1 MHCPFCGANDTKVI
15 DSRLVA
21 EGEQVRRRRECLA
34 CGERFTTFETAELVL
49 PRLIKTDGSRQPFDE
64 EKLRA
69 GMQRALEKRPVSV
82 ERLES
87 SLVHIKHKLRATG
100 EREVKSLVVGELV
113 MAELQK
119 LDEVA
124 YIRFASVYRRF
135 QDLNEFREEIDRL
148 AREPLAILDAH
159 YMARA
164 LELARKGHYTTH
176 PNPRVGCVIVRDGQ
190 IVGEGW
196 HERAG
201 EPHAEVH
208 ALHAAGELARGA
220 TAYVT
225 LEPCSHHGRTPPCAD
240 ALVNAGV
247 ARVVAAM
254 QDPNPEV
261 AGRGL
266 QRLAQAGI
274 ATESGVLEGEAR
286 KLNQGFLKR
295 MEHGLPFVRVKLA
308 MSLDGRTAME
318 SGESQWITGP
328 AARSAVQ
335 RLRAQAS
342 VVLTGADTVL
352 ADNARLT
359 VRADELGLDAD
370 QTALVMSRPP
380 LRVLVDGRLRV
391 PLDAP
396 FFKAGPVLVATCVA
410 VEEQY
415 ANGPECLIVPG
426 YDGQVDLRQLLVEL
440 AHRGVNEVLLEL
452 NEEALAADLDA

>member
-1 MHCPFCGANDTKVI
+1 MTPT
-15 DSRLVA
+15 S
-21 EGEQVRRRRECLA
+21 EQ
-34 CGERFTTFETAELVL
+34 
-49 PRLIKTDGSRQPFDE
+49 
-64 EKLRA
+64 
-69 GMQRALEKRPVSV
+69 
-82 ERLES
+82 
-87 SLVHIKHKLRATG
+87 
-100 EREVKSLVVGELV
+100 
-113 MAELQK
+113 
-119 LDEVA
+119 
-124 YIRFASVYRRF
+124 
-135 QDLNEFREEIDRL
+135 
-148 AREPLAILDAH
+148 AILDAH

-196 HERAG
+196 HVRTG

-208 ALHAAGELARGA
+208 ALHAAGDKARGA

-240 ALVNAGV
+240 ALVHAGV

-254 QDPNPEV
+254 QDPNPSV
-261 AGRGL
+261 AGRGM

-286 KLNQGFLKR
+286 KLNEGFLKR

-342 VVLTGADTVL
+342 VVLTGADSVL

-359 VRADELGLDAD
+359 VRADELGLDPE
-370 QTALVMSRPP
+370 QTALAMSRPP
-380 LRVLVDGRLRV
+380 LRVLIDGRLRV

-396 FFKAGPVLVATCVA
+396 FFKAGPALVATCMA
-410 VEEQY
+410 IEEQY
-415 ANGPECLIVPG
+415 ANGPECLIVAG
-426 YDGQVDLRQLLVEL
+426 EDGLVDLRKLLVEL
-440 AHRGVNEVLLEL
+440 AARGVNEVLVEAGPRLAGAFAQQGLVDEFQIFIAGKFLGSSARPLLDWPLAQMKDAPEL
-452 NEEALAADLDA
+452 KIIEIRAVGDDWRVIAIPSPAASV

>member
-1 MHCPFCGANDTKVI
+1 
-15 DSRLVA
+15 
-21 EGEQVRRRRECLA
+21 
-34 CGERFTTFETAELVL
+34 
-49 PRLIKTDGSRQPFDE
+49 
-64 EKLRA
+64 
-69 GMQRALEKRPVSV
+69 
-82 ERLES
+82 
-87 SLVHIKHKLRATG
+87 
-100 EREVKSLVVGELV
+100 
-113 MAELQK
+113 
-119 LDEVA
+119 
-124 YIRFASVYRRF
+124 
-135 QDLNEFREEIDRL
+135 
-148 AREPLAILDAH
+148 
-159 YMARA
+159 
-164 LELARKGHYTTH
+164 
-176 PNPRVGCVIVRDGQ
+176 VIVQGGQ

-208 ALHAAGELARGA
+208 ALRAAGEQARGA

-359 VRADELGLDAD
+359 VRADELGLDAE
-370 QTALVMSRPP
+370 QTALAMSRPP

-396 FFKAGPVLVATCVA
+396 FFKAGPALVATCVA

-440 AHRGVNEVLLEL
+440 AARGVNEVLVEAGPRLAGAFAQLGLVDEFQIFIAGKFLGSSARPLLDWPLAQMKDAPEL
-452 NEEALAADLDA
+452 KITEIRAVGDDWRVIAIPLPAASV

>member
-1 MHCPFCGANDTKVI
+1 MTLSAQQTV
-15 DSRLVA
+15 
-21 EGEQVRRRRECLA
+21 
-34 CGERFTTFETAELVL
+34 
-49 PRLIKTDGSRQPFDE
+49 
-64 EKLRA
+64 
-69 GMQRALEKRPVSV
+69 
-82 ERLES
+82 
-87 SLVHIKHKLRATG
+87 
-100 EREVKSLVVGELV
+100 
-113 MAELQK
+113 
-119 LDEVA
+119 
-124 YIRFASVYRRF
+124 
-135 QDLNEFREEIDRL
+135 
-148 AREPLAILDAH
+148 LDAH

-164 LELARKGHYTTH
+164 LELARRGHYTTH

-196 HERAG
+196 HIRAG

-208 ALHAAGELARGA
+208 ALRAAGENARGA

-254 QDPNPEV
+254 RDPNPEV

-266 QRLAQAGI
+266 QRLTQAGI
-274 ATESGVLEGEAR
+274 VTESGVLEGEAR

-308 MSLDGRTAME
+308 MSLDGRTAMD

-359 VRADELGLDAD
+359 VRADELGLDAQ

-396 FFKAGPVLVATCVA
+396 FFKAGPALVATCMA

-415 ANGPECLIVPG
+415 ANGPECMIVAG
-426 YDGQVDLRQLLVEL
+426 DDGQVDLRRLLVEL
-440 AHRGVNEVLLEL
+440 AARGVNEVLVEAGPRLAGAFARQGLVDEFQIFIAGKFLGSSARPLLDWPLAQMKDAPEL
-452 NEEALAADLDA
+452 KITEIRAVGDDWRVIAVPAALASV

>member
-1 MHCPFCGANDTKVI
+1 MNQP
-15 DSRLVA
+15 A
-21 EGEQVRRRRECLA
+21 EQAV
-34 CGERFTTFETAELVL
+34 
-49 PRLIKTDGSRQPFDE
+49 
-64 EKLRA
+64 
-69 GMQRALEKRPVSV
+69 
-82 ERLES
+82 
-87 SLVHIKHKLRATG
+87 
-100 EREVKSLVVGELV
+100 
-113 MAELQK
+113 
-119 LDEVA
+119 
-124 YIRFASVYRRF
+124 
-135 QDLNEFREEIDRL
+135 
-148 AREPLAILDAH
+148 LDAH

-164 LELARKGHYTTH
+164 LELARKGRYSTH

-190 IVGEGW
+190 VVGEGW
-196 HERAG
+196 HVRAG

-208 ALHAAGELARGA
+208 ALRAAGELARGA

-274 ATESGVLEGEAR
+274 DTHGGVLEGEAR
-286 KLNQGFLKR
+286 AINKGFLKR
-295 MEHGLPFVRVKLA
+295 MEHGLPYVRVKLA
-308 MSLDGRTAME
+308 MSLDGRTAMA

-335 RLRAQAS
+335 RLRAESS

-352 ADNARLT
+352 ADDARLT
-359 VRADELGLDAD
+359 VRAAELGLDAE
-370 QTALVMSRPP
+370 QTALAMSRPL
-380 LRVLVDGRLRV
+380 LRVLIDGRLRV

-396 FFKAGPVLVATCVA
+396 FFKAGPALVATCAA

-426 YDGQVDLRQLLVEL
+426 PDGQVDLRRLLLEL
-440 AHRGVNEVLLEL
+440 AARGVNEVLV
-452 NEEALAADLDA
+452 EAGPRLAGAFAQQGLVDEYQIFVAGKFLGSSARPLLDWPLAQMSQAPLLKIIEMRAVGDDWRVTAIPAPPASV